1 MPLAPPTDADILN
14 DAQSEPDANAG
25 WLLDPE
31 TAEEVPDPN
40 YVDPAEEEAIAR
52 MEASMSRPS
61 SLKDVL
67 QGMDSN
73 RRYIHTTAQ
82 MPEVPGGVSSNY
94 LLRYQSIH
102 MAQLFARDPEVR
114 ARVRKKMGLM
124 SETTKKMLV
133 DFGKT
138 TELLVEAF
146 TNDAGL
152 RSIVSG
158 AIQEADTTAAIII
171 KRRWCEDL
179 TRDPVGTTRL
189 TDLQVMI
196 AEVRRLLEKRQK
208 LGESVFD
215 EGPEGLKLRQM
226 SDDIQTTLNE
236 EAWRE
241 AAYPSA
247 TMEAVADPTTGQMTV
262 QEMPISY
269 PVENDPRKF
278 KWTADL
284 PTPEELDAIPQ
295 LRRFEFDIV
304 YMEDFGVD
312 PAIVQP
318 EKFYSAGFM
327 WHVSWMTEPEIR
339 RAFSLDP
346 ECDLIGGMASAPESS
361 TAWLNSGFFETDASD
376 MGARE
381 GLDDVMKGER
391 YAVVEYHDALTRRV
405 YHWIRGSR
413 RMLRNELATA
423 TSKRFFPFYMLQFNR
438 VSGRLI
444 GVSNVDLGR
453 SLQDEINLARTWK
466 RQAKRGA
473 YNRYVAENG
482 LFDPQEMQKLEE
494 CPPEGVITTQKAVA
508 DIKSKMMTITGSYN
522 AEVHDVTEEKSEL
535 GTMMGAANTSVG
547 ITQDG
552 SDSATEAALANQG
565 QDVLTAYHRWI
576 LETQV
581 LTPIYQDCA
590 EVLVQALPEENAKAI
605 AGPGAVWPALNREQL
620 WQNLTLEVEG
630 GSTAMPNVVQE
641 KANLEWMAG
650 IIASTGG
657 MPNPVVFATKAAQI
671 IGWKE
676 EVEQFL
682 LPGAPLV
689 SAGAQPVQAPSK
701 NPTGATVAKATV
713 GAQQQQAEPMAAP
726 QTQTMVQADRQQSA
740 APVAA

>member
-1 MPLAPPTDADILN
+1 MPLAPADDMN
-14 DAQSEPDANAG
+14 PYAAPAEDDG
-25 WLLDPE
+25 LLFDPE

-40 YVDPAEEEAIAR
+40 YCDPAEEEAIAR

-61 SLKDVL
+61 ALKDVL
-67 QGMDSN
+67 QGMDAN
-73 RRYIHTTAQ
+73 RKYIHTTAQ

-124 SETTKKMLV
+124 SEQTKKMLV

-171 KRRWCEDL
+171 KRRWCEDM

-189 TDLQVMI
+189 TDMQVMI
-196 AEVRRLLEKRQK
+196 AETRRLLEKREN
-208 LGESVFD
+208 LGPAVFD
-215 EGPEGLKLRQM
+215 EGPDGLKLRQL
-226 SDDIQTTLNE
+226 SADIQSTLE
-236 EAWRE
+236 AEAWRA
-241 AAYPSA
+241 AAYPDE
-247 TMEAVADPTTGQMTV
+247 TMEAVADPATGEMTLQV
-262 QEMPISY
+262 KPINY
-269 PVENDPRKF
+269 PVDNDPRKF

-284 PTPEELDAIPQ
+284 PTIEELEAIPQ
-295 LRRFEFDIV
+295 LRRFEFDLIF
-304 YMEDFGVD
+304 MEDFGID

-318 EKFYSAGFM
+318 EKFYNAGFM
-327 WHVSWMTEPEIR
+327 WHVSWMTDAEIR
-339 RAFSLDP
+339 RTFSLSP
-346 ECDLIGGMASAPESS
+346 ETDLVGGMASDPESAS
-361 TAWLNSGFFETDASD
+361 SWLNGNFFETDASD

-381 GLDDVMKGER
+381 GLDDVMKGDR

-413 RMLRNELATA
+413 RLLRNELATA

-473 YNRYVAENG
+473 YNRYIAENG
-482 LFDPQEMQKLEE
+482 LFDAQEMQKLEE
-494 CPPEGVITTQKAVA
+494 CPPEGVVTTQKSVK
-508 DIKSKMMTITGSYN
+508 DIREKIHTISGNYN
-522 AEVHDVTEEKSEL
+522 AEVHDVTEEKTEL

-547 ITQDG
+547 ITTDG
-552 SDSATEAALANQG
+552 ADSATEAALANQG

-576 LETQV
+576 LETQI
-581 LTPIYQDCA
+581 LTPIFQDCA

-605 AGPGAVWPALNREQL
+605 AGPGAVWPALSREEL

-630 GSTAMPNVVQE
+630 GSTAMPNVAQE

-657 MPNPVVFATKAAQI
+657 APNPVVFAQKAAQI

-676 EVEQFL
+676 EVEQYM
-682 LPGAPLV
+682 LPAAPLV
-689 SAGAQPVQAPSK
+689 SVGEQPVQGAPK
-701 NPTGATVAKATV
+701 NPTGATVAKATA
-713 GAQQQQAEPMAAP
+713 GAQQRAEPQAKP
-726 QTQTMVQADRQQSA
+726 QTQTMVAAERPAASA